1 MMNLKNLQKEFDSG
15 QLLNAEGMSNVKGGL
30 LISASFTSTSASY
43 STTIGGTSYSL
54 TATASSVSV
63 TSATDDDKRRE
74 RPGGGITT
82 L

>member
-15 QLLNAEGMSNVKGGL
+15 QLLTAEDMSLVKGGL
-30 LISASFTSTSASY
+30 LISYSLTSTSLSL
-43 STTIGGTSYSL
+43 STTIGSTTYSL
-54 TATASSVSV
+54 TATSSSATI
-63 TSATDDDKRRE
+63 TSATNDDKRRE